1 MKHIAVYP
9 VGGWWKYKISEKSWR
24 KKARFSLV
32 VTIEAPE
39 VDVDIYT
46 PVQTVIDLL
55 IEV

>member
-1 MKHIAVYP
+1 MVEIQDFRR
-9 VGGWWKYKISEKSWR
+9 ELE
-24 KKARFSLV
+24 KARFSLV

-39 VDVDIYT
+39 VDVDVYT